1 MSAIF
6 AKAAEQWAEMQRDF
20 ASYRDVAYWQA
31 VEATNGV
38 LVNVLGQRMRIDGF
52 TLFQSARKYA
62 EKYASEELLAWW
74 AANPRLTIKE
84 FEVHWVSGDIRFLQ
98 EVA

>member
-6 AKAAEQWAEMQRDF
+6 AKAAEQWAEMQADF
-20 ASYRDVAYWQA
+20 TSYRDDAYWQA
-31 VEATNGV
+31 LEATRGV
-38 LVNVLGQRMRIDGF
+38 LVNAAGQRLHIDGY
-52 TLFQSARKYA
+52 TLFVSARKYA

-74 AANPRLTIKE
+74 QANPRLTIQE
-84 FEVHWVSGDIRFLQ
+84 FEAQWVSGDIRFLQ

>member
-6 AKAAEQWAEMQRDF
+6 AKAAEQWAEMQADF
-20 ASYRDVAYWQA
+20 LSYRDDAYWQA
-31 VEATNGV
+31 LEATNGV
-38 LVNVLGQRMRIDGF
+38 LVNVAGQRLHIDGF
-52 TLFQSARKYA
+52 TLFQSSRRYA

-74 AANPRLTIKE
+74 LAYPRLTIKE
-84 FEVHWVSGDIRFLQ
+84 YESQWISGDIRFLQ